1 MQHRPWKKPK
11 FQPTVLIAVVVML
24 LILFSLVGY
33 FFMLPEL
40 ERAQHAE
47 QVLADVNQQQQRWQ
61 STKPLSYRYVVEREC
76 YCPGI
81 DTSPYAVNVTQ
92 GLLTDSSVTDVIRI
106 DDLFRIATD
115 AAASA
120 GQVEV
125 VFDSRFGYP
134 TRVTIDDLAG
144 GRASVE
150 EYRIR
155 DFEVTDYGRPG
166 DSG

>member
-40 ERAQHAE
+40 ERAQRAE

-76 YCPGI
+76 FCPGI
-81 DTSPYAVNVTQ
+81 DKSPRTVTVSR
-92 GLLTDSSVTDVIRI
+92 GSLSDASIADVIRI
-106 DDLFRIATD
+106 DDLFRIAAD
-115 AAASA
+115 AAATS
-120 GQVEV
+120 GFVEV
-125 VFDSRFGYP
+125 TFDSRFGYP